1 MDFLKNIWV
10 VSILSAAIGGI
21 ATYYATITMVI
32 SAPSVTIASPE
43 CSAAKVDLETT
54 ERKPLLQDGRIR
66 NSKDA
71 GF

>member
-32 SAPSVTIASPE
+32 SAPSVTIANPE
-43 CSAAKVDLETT
+43 CAAAKVDLETT

>member
-1 MDFLKNIWV
+1 MDFLKNTWV
-10 VSILSAAIGGI
+10 ISILSAAIGG
-21 ATYYATITMVI
+21 AVTYTTITMVV
-32 SAPSVTIASPE
+32 SAPSAAIANPE
-43 CSAAKVDLETT
+43 CPAAKADSETA

>member
-10 VSILSAAIGGI
+10 ISIFSAAIGGI
-21 ATYYATITMVI
+21 ATYYTTITMLI
-32 SAPSVTIASPE
+32 SAPSVTIANPE
-43 CSAAKVDLETT
+43 CPAAKADPETP